1 MAVRAPRPVVLTVV
15 IALLVTAAALATVV
29 ALRGERD
36 TSGDEIATGPTATSP
51 APPAATC
58 GDSPCGV
65 LTSLPVGSTTVE
77 LLADE
82 QGENSR
88 LRILG
93 TGSETVLET
102 ALGEMGVRVTQRSL
116 VCQDGPTAA
125 CLVRG
130 GQAGDVVGEVYA
142 DTDGKWEPAGRPYVS
157 NAGYLDLLHVAADRS
172 PEIGIAHHPDC
183 EGSADDCTSAVVVI
197 EVFGLDGASLGC
209 TRRYGSLTQLPGWPD
224 VGLTDDDLRSCG

>member
-15 IALLVTAAALATVV
+15 VALLATAAALATVV
-29 ALRGERD
+29 ALRSERD
-36 TSGDEIATGPTATSP
+36 TSGDEIATEPNATSA

-58 GDSPCGV
+58 GGSPCGV
-65 LTSLPVGSTTVE
+65 LTSLPVGSATVE

-82 QGENSR
+82 HGENSR

-102 ALGEMGVRVTQRSL
+102 ALSEMGVRVTQRSL

-130 GQAGDVVGEVYA
+130 GRAGGVIGEVFA
-142 DTDGKWEPAGRPYVS
+142 DTDGKWEPAERPYVS
-157 NAGYLDLLHVAADRS
+157 NAGFVDLLHVAADRS

-183 EGSADDCTSAVVVI
+183 EGSADDCTSAVVVV
-197 EVFGLDGASLGC
+197 EVFGLDGVSLGC
-209 TRRYGSLTQLPGWPD
+209 TPWYGSLTQLPGWPD
-224 VGLTDDDLRSCG
+224 VSLTDDDLRRC

>member
-1 MAVRAPRPVVLTVV
+1 MVVRAPRPVVLTVV
-15 IALLVTAAALATVV
+15 VALLVTAAALATVL
-29 ALRGERD
+29 ALRGDRD
-36 TSGDEIATGPTATSP
+36 ASGDGTGGGPPATSAAP
-51 APPAATC
+51 AAATC

-65 LTSLPVGSTTVE
+65 LTSLPLGSTTVE

-82 QGENSR
+82 HGENSR

-102 ALGEMGVRVTQRSL
+102 AIGEMGIRVTQRSL

-130 GQAGDVVGEVYA
+130 GRAGGVIGEVFV
-142 DTDGKWEPAGRPYVS
+142 DTSGKWEPAERPYVS
-157 NAGYLDLLHVAADRS
+157 NAGYLDLLHIADDRS
-172 PEIGIAHHPDC
+172 PELGIAHHPDC
-183 EGSADDCTSAVVVI
+183 EGSADDCASAVVVV

-209 TRRYGSLTQLPGWPD
+209 TQRYGSLAQLPGWPD
-224 VGLTDDDLRSCG
+224 VDLTDDDLRPCG